1 MGGRLEFV
9 TSYEEVKKNIVQFNE
24 GFGAKDRYFKPIK
37 PV

>member
-1 MGGRLEFV
+1 MGGHEFV
-9 TSYEEVKKNIVQFNE
+9 TSYEEVKNIVQFNE